1 MQKKS
6 SKSSLGETI
15 SGIGAQM
22 ADVKDKVVDAVST
35 EFKEVKK
42 AIGRKLANK
51 KKAAVTKSKKAAPKK
66 VATKRP
72 ANKFQRKAKKAAKK
86 SASNRMKK

>member
-6 SKSSLGETI
+6 SKSPLDEII
-15 SGIGAQM
+15 SGIGTQM
-22 ADVKDKVVDAVST
+22 IEVKDKVTDAVST
-35 EFKEVKK
+35 EFKVVKK
-42 AIGRKLANK
+42 AIKRKLANK
-51 KKAAVTKSKKAAPKK
+51 KKAAVTKSKKAALKK